1 MNIDDKNT
9 LVYFAKK
16 IVSKGMTVPA
26 IFLLESTKYISF
38 IAGQTLIFLGPIL
51 TIFVSDKKYYNFTQ
65 LVEKRENIEFLII
78 QIEEENLSL
87 KNRNKKFNSYASNYY

>member
-1 MNIDDKNT
+1 MNEENIINE
-9 LVYFAKK
+9 FANK
-16 IVSKGMTVPA
+16 IVEKGLSVPA

-65 LVEKRENIEFLII
+65 LLEKRENIEFLIT
-78 QIEEENLSL
+78 QIEEANLSL
-87 KNRNKKFNSYASNYY
+87 KK

>member
-1 MNIDDKNT
+1 MLMKIDDKNN
-9 LVYFAKK
+9 LIEFAQK
-16 IVSKGMTVPA
+16 IVSKGMAVPA

-65 LVEKRENIEFLII
+65 LLEKKENIEFLITK
-78 QIEEENLSL
+78 IEEVSLSL
-87 KNRNKKFNSYASNYY
+87 NK

>member
-9 LVYFAKK
+9 LVHFAKK
-16 IVSKGMTVPA
+16 IVSKGMAVPA

-65 LVEKRENIEFLII
+65 LLEKRENIEFLIT
-78 QIEEENLSL
+78 QIEEANLSL
-87 KNRNKKFNSYASNYY
+87 KK

>member
-1 MNIDDKNT
+1 MLMNIDDKNT
-9 LVYFAKK
+9 LVHFAKK
-16 IVSKGMTVPA
+16 IVSKGMAVPA

-65 LVEKRENIEFLII
+65 LLEKRENIEFLITH
-78 QIEEENLSL
+78 IEEANLSL
-87 KNRNKKFNSYASNYY
+87 KK

>member
-1 MNIDDKNT
+1 MLMNIDDKNT

-16 IVSKGMTVPA
+16 IVSKGMAVPA

-87 KNRNKKFNSYASNYY
+87 KK